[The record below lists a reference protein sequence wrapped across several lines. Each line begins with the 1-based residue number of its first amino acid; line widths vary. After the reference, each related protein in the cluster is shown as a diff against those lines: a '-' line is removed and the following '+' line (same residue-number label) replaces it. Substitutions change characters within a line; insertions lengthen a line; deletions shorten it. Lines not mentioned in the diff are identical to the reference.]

1 MSTLSS
7 TFADRLKQAMHDAG
21 WPVKASVLHQ
31 KFNEYYPGPP
41 ISWQTARNWL
51 SDNFLPRDD
60 KLQALAD
67 LLHVKP
73 AYLLWG
79 TSASPTAAAS
89 PAPGAPSPSDAGH
102 GISPGDRTLWDNYQS
117 ITPERQALVRH
128 VVAIMQSLVR
138 HVVAIMQSQ
147 QVLEDQLARSPS
159 PDEQALS
166 AWFDR
171 HGKLLAD
178 LHTFSRTGM

>member
-128 VVAIMQSLVR
+128 VVAIMQS
-138 HVVAIMQSQ
+138 Q